1 MSTPK
6 HHHTTNPWGGSADL
20 PDTFPPPPTHHR
32 NTKPHLSTPLSSLIN
47 IGLLRATLLP
57 SLTLNTAL
65 AGLAYT
71 AGRATDRLET
81 KDLARAA
88 SPALNA
94 WYAAVLRHVAPF
106 AAAGS
111 AVSLG
116 TAWRVLGRADR
127 VLLGGVTLWGGRV
140 VCRVVRRGLKRGGD
154 KRRYEAVKKGQGPQG
169 RLVRVGKG
177 GFWDWAWLTV
187 YLPEA
192 VVQSLVAVSVTAPFR
207 MVLGETRCVLGLK
220 GCWRGVGRAVAVGL
234 FGAGFA
240 LEVLADRQ
248 LGEFKGRAES
258 QGKMCRDGVW
268 GVVRHPK

>member
-1 MSTPK
+1 M
-6 HHHTTNPWGGSADL
+6 
-20 PDTFPPPPTHHR
+20 
-32 NTKPHLSTPLSSLIN
+32 
-47 IGLLRATLLP
+47 
-57 SLTLNTAL
+57 
-65 AGLAYT
+65 
-71 AGRATDRLET
+71 E
-81 KDLARAA
+81 
-88 SPALNA
+88 
-94 WYAAVLRHVAPF
+94 
-106 AAAGS
+106 
-111 AVSLG
+111 
-116 TAWRVLGRADR
+116 TAWRVLGKADK

-140 VCRVVRRGLKRGGD
+140 VYRVVRRAKKRGRD
-154 KRRYEAVKKGQGPQG
+154 KRTYEAVKKGQGPHG
-169 RLVRVGKG
+169 GLRVGKG

-207 MVLGETRCVLGLK
+207 MVLGETRCVLGLT
-220 GCWRGVGRAVAVGL
+220 GCWKEVGRAVAVGL